1 MSDWFRQ
8 LEARQRIVLIAAA
21 VVLLGLFLFVQVW
34 EPLKQASAMERERIA
49 QQQALLDWLVA
60 VTPMAQQLQ
69 QRRVAQRSDSE
80 QSLLGLADQTART
93 AGLASSLTRIE
104 PAGENQVRVWLDGAD
119 FVRMMGWLQQ
129 LSARHPVD
137 VNQMSADRATGEGR
151 VNVRVT
157 LSEDA

>member
-1 MSDWFRQ
+1 MKAWFQQ
-8 LEARQRIVLIAAA
+8 LEARQRLVLIGAA
-21 VVLLGLFLFVQVW
+21 VILLALVLFVQVW
-34 EPLKQASAMERERIA
+34 EPLQQASDQERARIA

-69 QRRVAQRSDSE
+69 QQRIAQRRDNE
-80 QSLLGLADQTART
+80 QSLLVLADQSARA

-104 PAGENQVRVWLDGAD
+104 PAGQAQVRVWLDNAD
-119 FVRMMGWLQQ
+119 FLSTMGWLQQ
-129 LSARHPVD
+129 LSSRHPID
-137 VNQMSADRATGEGR
+137 VNQMTVDRAAAEGR